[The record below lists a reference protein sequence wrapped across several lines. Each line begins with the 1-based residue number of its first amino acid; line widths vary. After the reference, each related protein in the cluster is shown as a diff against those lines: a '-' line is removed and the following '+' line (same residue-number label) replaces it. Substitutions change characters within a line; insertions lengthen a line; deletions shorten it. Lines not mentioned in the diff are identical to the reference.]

1 MKEYIN
7 QTTFSVHLCVPAMPL
22 NHLWV
27 YAYVTEEVNGIY
39 VHVRT
44 VTKTPQRSMYKS
56 DTILLIK
63 FAISI
68 L

>member
-44 VTKTPQRSMYKS
+44 VTKTP
-56 DTILLIK
+56 
-63 FAISI
+63 
-68 L
+68 